1 MKQYMTIEHC
11 CSKCKFWEHTVA
23 KRGKC
28 VLNPPV
34 AYYDDEGHEC
44 YMWPETFETE
54 WCGSFKESCADNP
67 QPRTADNNAETR
79 TKEKNMFFD
88 KLFNFDG
95 LFGHLAPGLCRIGA
109 NGQIAIKTTNG
120 YKTYN
125 VKTGRLVNVSNFCL
139 NIGDEMFF
147 SIPTNK
153 VEVGYNIIVNRL
165 PRCVIEVKHNAI
177 TVLTYENNTIETVVP
192 ERHMF
197 MGNVYFYGRIMSPF
211 ANMMGGKGGGM
222 KKLLQMGMM
231 SKMLGSGGD
240 PTKVGSGGLGDMG
253 NMGNLMMMSMFMGG
267 KDSMF
272 GDMFEGMFDGADDM
286 AATMLGT
293 GDDDDDDTDGD
304 KPTVKKEDA

>member
-1 MKQYMTIEHC
+1 
-11 CSKCKFWEHTVA
+11 
-23 KRGKC
+23 
-28 VLNPPV
+28 
-34 AYYDDEGHEC
+34 
-44 YMWPETFETE
+44 
-54 WCGSFKESCADNP
+54 
-67 QPRTADNNAETR
+67 
-79 TKEKNMFFD
+79 MFFD

-240 PTKVGSGGLGDMG
+240 PTKAGSGGLGDMG

-267 KDSMF
+267 KDGMF

-293 GDDDDDDTDGD
+293 DDDGDDTDGD